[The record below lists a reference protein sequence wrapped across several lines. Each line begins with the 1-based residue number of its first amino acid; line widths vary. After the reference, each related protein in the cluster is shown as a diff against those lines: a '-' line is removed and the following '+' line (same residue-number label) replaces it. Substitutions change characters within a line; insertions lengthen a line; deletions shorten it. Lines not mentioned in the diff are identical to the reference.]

1 MLGVSRF
8 GENHLEEAYQRQQ
21 LNVNVSLLVNVLC
34 TLVLALVLLA
44 TNHLFWKPDL
54 VLILSTTSARYV
66 GTSFHLVI
74 GP

>member
-1 MLGVSRF
+1 MLGVRRF
-8 GENHLEEAYQRQQ
+8 GENFLEEAYQRQQ

-66 GTSFHLVI
+66 GTLFDLVI
-74 GP
+74 GL